1 VSAINPDEASAAAM
15 GPNLMDPRARDAVI
29 DAGLAQ
35 GRRLLSRSRRA
46 A

>member
-1 VSAINPDEASAAAM
+1 
-15 GPNLMDPRARDAVI
+15 MDTARRRAVI

-35 GRRLLSRSRRA
+35 GRAFSSRAQRPA